1 VLISSFSFRWLKRSF
16 AHCFVSLKSYLNI
29 LPVLNTVILKPS
41 ANIQRLF
48 FLASSFIKIFLI
60 PFTIFAIIKSIPI
73 MFHKNIKLIIA
84 GLIIAVGFWQFTE
97 SNIGNGIFLILLSAI
112 PIFLYFKNEFIL
124 LAFLK
129 LRKQDF
135 AGAQK
140 WLAHIKNPETALV
153 RKQQG
158 YFNYLHGIMLSQTNI
173 NQAEKY
179 IKKTIELGLF
189 MDTDF
194 AVAKLNLAGVAMT
207 RRRKLE
213 ATTLLNEAKK
223 LDKQNML
230 KDQIT
235 MMKDQMKK
243 I

>member
-1 VLISSFSFRWLKRSF
+1 
-16 AHCFVSLKSYLNI
+16 
-29 LPVLNTVILKPS
+29 
-41 ANIQRLF
+41 
-48 FLASSFIKIFLI
+48 
-60 PFTIFAIIKSIPI
+60 
-73 MFHKNIKLIIA
+73 MFHKNIKIIIA
-84 GLIIAVGFWQFTE
+84 GLIVLTGIWQFTE
-97 SNIGNGIFLILLSAI
+97 NNIGNGIFLILLTAI

-135 AGAQK
+135 EGAKK
-140 WLAHIKNPETALV
+140 WLTFIKNPESALI

-179 IKKTIELGLF
+179 FKKAIELGLS
-189 MDTDF
+189 MDMDL
-194 AVAKLNLAGVAMT
+194 AVAKLNLAGVAMS

-213 ATTLLNEAKK
+213 ATTLLNEAKR
-223 LDKQNML
+223 LDKQGML
-230 KDQIT
+230 KEQIT
-235 MMKDQMKK
+235 MMKGQMKK

>member
-1 VLISSFSFRWLKRSF
+1 
-16 AHCFVSLKSYLNI
+16 
-29 LPVLNTVILKPS
+29 
-41 ANIQRLF
+41 
-48 FLASSFIKIFLI
+48 
-60 PFTIFAIIKSIPI
+60 

-84 GLIIAVGFWQFTE
+84 GLLVVAGIYQIIDKE
-97 SNIGNGIFLILLSAI
+97 IGNGIFLILLTAI

-135 AGAQK
+135 EGAKK
-140 WLAHIKNPETALV
+140 WLAYIKNPEAALV

-158 YFNYLHGIMLSQTNI
+158 YFNYLHGIMLSQTNL
-173 NQAEKY
+173 NQSEKY
-179 IKKTIELGLF
+179 FKKAIELGLS
-189 MDTDF
+189 MDMDL
-194 AVAKLNLAGVAMT
+194 AVAKLNLAGIAMS

-213 ATTLLNEAKK
+213 ATNLLNEARK

-230 KDQIT
+230 TDQIK
-235 MMKDQMKK
+235 MMKEQMKK